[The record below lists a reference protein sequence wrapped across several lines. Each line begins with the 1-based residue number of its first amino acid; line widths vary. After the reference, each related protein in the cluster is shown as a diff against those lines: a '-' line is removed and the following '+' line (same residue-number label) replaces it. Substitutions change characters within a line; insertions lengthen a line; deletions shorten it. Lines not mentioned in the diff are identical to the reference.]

1 MDPPWEGEFCFSDPR
16 KTAGGILDWMHLE
29 AVFFK
34 EKDQEMAAT
43 PLKTNGCP
51 LKIDGW
57 KLEDV
62 FPIEVYSPFL
72 GDILVFQGV
81 NNSIQRRIIV
91 GRFNWFS

>member
-1 MDPPWEGEFCFSDPR
+1 MSHGSTLKGRVVCFSDPR
-16 KTAGGILDWMHLE
+16 KTAGGGDIGLD
-29 AVFFK
+29 ASGGGFFK

-62 FPIEVYSPFL
+62 FPIEVVKVVPF
-72 GDILVFQGV
+72 
-81 NNSIQRRIIV
+81 
-91 GRFNWFS
+91 